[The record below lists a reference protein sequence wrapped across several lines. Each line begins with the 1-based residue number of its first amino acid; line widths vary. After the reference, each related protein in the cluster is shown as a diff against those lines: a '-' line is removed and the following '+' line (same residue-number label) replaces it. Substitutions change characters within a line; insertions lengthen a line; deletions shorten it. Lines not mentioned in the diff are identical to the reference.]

1 MRLAFLGNTKVHA
14 SFMMVPTFVSRYINN
29 LEECEAVFV
38 DHALTTVSLNTVK
51 GVSGIVDMV
60 MKSSSSSNI
69 GSLLAVTT
77 LLILERGSRERK
89 YNNMLRLLS
98 RKLSTCT
105 WDADASFGQLS
116 IHLDL
121 CETLSNPFAGHPSPL
136 QD

>member
-105 WDADASFGQLS
+105 
-116 IHLDL
+116 
-121 CETLSNPFAGHPSPL
+121 
-136 QD
+136 